1 MVGFVTAMNPA
12 LSSSFVNYTFCRKGL
27 VCHSTPADIRTKL
40 WMIVSLLWL
49 CGSLGW
55 QHMLCWLSYLT
66 SLKMGVQTPHFLLPW
81 SPREGWRQR
90 RWKHTSVSVIMAD
103 IASTRRRT
111 RVLPEEMRVISLQF
125 WKAVNLK
132 EQVHGHQRSQVDQEE
147 NMRRPTE
154 FHAYD
159 RYSETWKVK
168 GKYIF
173 SFLTKSL

>member
-12 LSSSFVNYTFCRKGL
+12 LRSSFVNYTFFRKGI
-27 VCHSTPADIRTKL
+27 VCHSTHADIRTKL
-40 WMIVSLLWL
+40 LMIVSLLWL

-55 QHMLCWLSYLT
+55 QHVLCWLSYLT
-66 SLKMGVQTPHFLLPW
+66 SLKTGVQTPHFLLSW

-90 RWKHTSVSVIMAD
+90 RWKHTSVSVIWLILQAH
-103 IASTRRRT
+103 S
-111 RVLPEEMRVISLQF
+111 VLPEEMRAISLQF

-132 EQVHGHQRSQVDQEE
+132 EQVRGHQRSQVDQEE

-154 FHAYD
+154 FRAYD